1 MGLSEKE
8 INYYFENGYLHLE
21 NFFEEQEIA
30 SFIKGCDKNE
40 YGDTLV
46 RSDFLEFS
54 VSEKVIG
61 VLQQL
66 LQSEIIIY
74 PGLSQTRTMDTCSA
88 DDRFYHVDSHP
99 DDLDYSEQY
108 TVLNT
113 GIYLQD
119 HTNHS
124 GGLKIKP
131 RSHKYDCIVVKS
143 ISKYLKL
150 AVRSLLKFDFKT
162 FYSLIRLSRSVNI
175 KTKPRDFLIWNMRT
189 HHSGYFVILKFFE
202 NISLPPILEN
212 YVPNFLKK
220 IEVQNRR
227 VVLSAYAAPGPYA
240 EMWLKKQAQ
249 KERRQNHYLANEILN
264 KEYYKELFLKRGL
277 VYRNDGYLSN
287 KK

>member
-1 MGLSEKE
+1 MNLTEKQ
-8 INYYFENGYLHLE
+8 INYYLENGYLHLE
-21 NFFEEQEIA
+21 NFFEEYEIE

-40 YGDTLV
+40 FGDTLV
-46 RSDFLEFS
+46 RIDFLEFS
-54 VSEKVIG
+54 VSEKVVN
-61 VLQQL
+61 VLKQL

-74 PGLSQTRTMDTCSA
+74 PGLSQTRTMDTCSI

-99 DDLDYSEQY
+99 DDLDYSKQY

-119 HTNHS
+119 HTKHS

-131 RSHKYDCIVVKS
+131 GSHKYDCIVVKS

-150 AVRSLLKFDFKT
+150 ITKSVFKLDFKT
-162 FYSLIRLSRSVNI
+162 LYTLLRPSRSVNI

-189 HHSGYFVILKFFE
+189 HHSGYFVILKFF
-202 NISLPPILEN
+202 NKLSLPPILEN
-212 YVPNFLKK
+212 FIPKFLKK

-227 VVLSAYAAPGPYA
+227 VVLSAYAAPSPYA
-240 EMWLKKQAQ
+240 EMWLKKQSQ
-249 KERRQNHYLANEILN
+249 KERRQNHYLANEVLN
-264 KEYYKELFLKRGL
+264 NKYFKELFKKRGL
-277 VYRNDGYLSN
+277 VYRNDGYLNN